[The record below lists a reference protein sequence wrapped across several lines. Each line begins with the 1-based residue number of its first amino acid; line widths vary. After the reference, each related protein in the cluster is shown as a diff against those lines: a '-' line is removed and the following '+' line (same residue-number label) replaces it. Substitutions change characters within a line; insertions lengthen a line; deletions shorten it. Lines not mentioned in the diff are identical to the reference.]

1 MGSRWRLTE
10 VRARAMGMAW
20 SQAVPWAALRYAVGA
35 GAVLAAA
42 TALWG
47 PQPGMIVAAG
57 AVNAGAVGTTPGL
70 SRPRAA
76 MCVSLAALAA
86 AAFLGLVTARTPVVS
101 IAVLAHLGMVCGLL
115 ARTGQ
120 AASTMGVQ
128 AMVGFVTLGRS
139 PQPVG
144 TAVLLGAGIVVG
156 GLVQIVL
163 GTVLSADAFRTAVR
177 MVSPAA
183 RRQTASMP
191 SVGGPS
197 VRAVLRSTGRALAHP
212 DPLTRWHA
220 LRLALGLALA
230 QSVAVWLLPGQR
242 GYWISL
248 TLLNV
253 LKPGWVSTASRG
265 IDRWIGTLVGVLV
278 VGALADAVPLRG
290 VALVVAV
297 TVLLWGAFTVQ
308 PVNYGLYCM
317 CIAGYV
323 LLFLQVVA
331 APPGDS
337 ALYRAID
344 TTLGGLLALALHA
357 RIRRPGSQPSRD

>member
-1 MGSRWRLTE
+1 
-10 VRARAMGMAW
+10 
-20 SQAVPWAALRYAVGA
+20 
-35 GAVLAAA
+35 
-42 TALWG
+42 
-47 PQPGMIVAAG
+47 
-57 AVNAGAVGTTPGL
+57 
-70 SRPRAA
+70 
-76 MCVSLAALAA
+76 
-86 AAFLGLVTARTPVVS
+86 
-101 IAVLAHLGMVCGLL
+101 
-115 ARTGQ
+115 
-120 AASTMGVQ
+120 
-128 AMVGFVTLGRS
+128 
-139 PQPVG
+139 
-144 TAVLLGAGIVVG
+144 
-156 GLVQIVL
+156 
-163 GTVLSADAFRTAVR
+163 
-177 MVSPAA
+177 
-183 RRQTASMP
+183 
-191 SVGGPS
+191 
-197 VRAVLRSTGRALAHP
+197 
-212 DPLTRWHA
+212 
-220 LRLALGLALA
+220 LALA

-337 ALYRAID
+337 AVYRAID

-357 RIRRPGSQPSRD
+357 RVRRPGSQPSRD